1 MAHYTITTML
11 SLPTLPAP
19 LKTTNSN
26 NNYNLTFEKHPVEAG
41 EVEEVGEGEG
51 GAEQRLGDLWHHL
64 VVKEDRVTK
73 QYNTMLKLIVVNA
86 KWGETT
92 NISST
97 DESEVR
103 FVNALTVG
111 GCVKFLPA
119 V

>member
-1 MAHYTITTML
+1 M
-11 SLPTLPAP
+11 
-19 LKTTNSN
+19 
-26 NNYNLTFEKHPVEAG
+26 
-41 EVEEVGEGEG
+41 EEVGEGEG
-51 GAEQRLGDLWHHL
+51 GAEQRLGDLWDHL